1 MFLLECVGI
10 SAPVHLCNP
19 YLKEM
24 LKTAEAERSVLQR
37 ALEQK
42 MANSMAMEEE
52 NRRLRENQMDQKKI
66 KQQRQIL
73 KKGQAEVQKGLQEV
87 REEKVKLQVCMSICM
102 YSM

>member
-1 MFLLECVGI
+1 MLEL
-10 SAPVHLCNP
+10 VHP

-24 LKTAEAERSVLQR
+24 LKTSEAERSVLQC

-102 YSM
+102 